1 MKRLVLLAAAA
12 AVLSG
17 CSNAGE
23 RSEKSVAA
31 GAGAERFTVH
41 RLLIDDLRP
50 TPALA
55 VSRDEAD
62 ARARISGVLVKLNVK
77 EGDYVR
83 KGQVLAVVRD
93 ERLGLQTSAY
103 DAGAAAAEA
112 EALRARADLAR
123 TQDLY
128 DHGVY
133 AKARLEQV
141 QAAAKAAEGQ
151 WKAAKAERAAS
162 AELAAEGAVL
172 APADGVVLRAPVPA
186 GSVVMPGQSILTL
199 TAGPRVVRLQLPEAQ
214 AGALKLGQV
223 VALRGDDHTVVD
235 EGMVRQIYPG
245 LASGAATVDLNAP
258 KVAADGFVGKRLEAL
273 APVGRRLAMVVPARF
288 IVSRYGVDYVRAVS
302 KTGQVGEV
310 VVQTA
315 PAADG
320 VEILSGLADGDVLA
334 GPVANG
340 PGAAK

>member
-1 MKRLVLLAAAA
+1 MKRLVLAAASA
-12 AVLSG
+12 ALLSA
-17 CSNAGE
+17 CSNEAE
-23 RSEKSVAA
+23 RTDKTASLP
-31 GAGAERFTVH
+31 AGAERLIVH
-41 RLLIDDLRP
+41 RTMIEDLRP

-55 VSRDEAD
+55 VAKDEAE
-62 ARARISGVLVKLNVK
+62 ARARIGGVLARLNVK
-77 EGDYVR
+77 EGDHVR
-83 KGQVLAVVRD
+83 RGQVLAVIED
-93 ERLGLQTSAY
+93 ARLGLQTSAY

-151 WKAAKAERAAS
+151 WKAAKVQRAAS
-162 AELAAEGAVL
+162 AEMSAQGAIL

-186 GSVVMPGQSILTL
+186 GSVVMPGQSVLTL

-223 VALRGDDHTVVD
+223 VTLRGDDHTAVD
-235 EGMVRQIYPG
+235 QGKVRQVYPG
-245 LASGAATVDLNAP
+245 LTAGAATVDLDSP
-258 KVAADGFVGKRLEAL
+258 KAADGFVGKRLEAL
-273 APVGRRLAMVVPARF
+273 VPVGQRLAMVVPARF
-288 IVSRYGVDYVRAVS
+288 IVSRYGVDYARALT
-302 KTGQVGEV
+302 KAGQVNEV

-315 PAADG
+315 PALDG
-320 VEILSGLADGDVLA
+320 AVEILSGLADGDTLVGA
-334 GPVANG
+334 G
-340 PGAAK
+340 K